1 MPKPKKRVSKNGKI
15 SYQIRVYAGYDRNG
29 KQIERS
35 MTWRPPDTMS
45 EKQADREALRQAMKY
60 EESVKN
66 GTCFDS
72 KTTFGDSD
80 SWFEDNKYMFAPKT
94 SERYKALLKDI
105 NVAIGDMPLT
115 KLQSHHL
122 QEFYNNLRENGTK
135 QSGAYAYSDKLRS
148 LLSENA
154 ERSKHLQ

>member
-29 KQIERS
+29 KQIEHS

-45 EKQADREALRQAMKY
+45 EKQADREALRQAIKF
-60 EESVKN
+60 EETVKN

-72 KTTFGDSD
+72 KTSFREYS
-80 SWFEDNKYMFAPKT
+80 ENLLENNKYMFAPKT
-94 SERYKALLKDI
+94 IERYNALLKDI
-105 NVAIGDMPLT
+105 NLAIGDMPLT

-122 QEFYNNLRENGTK
+122 QERTDGRKAK
-135 QSGAYAYSDKLRS
+135 Q
-148 LLSENA
+148 
-154 ERSKHLQ
+154 H